1 MNNYFQDKTVIVTG
15 ASKGVGAATAR
26 IFANARANL
35 VIVARNSTALKA
47 ISDELQVKTRVM
59 PVAMDV
65 SNYSECEN
73 LISQSIIEFSSIH
86 FLINNAGCHKRGLV
100 EDVDPIDHGEMID
113 VNLKAPIILS
123 RMVIPHM
130 RKSGGGAIINVSSLA
145 GRTPV
150 PGSASYSASKSGLRA
165 FTYSLAS
172 ELKNSQIKLG
182 VISPGPIN
190 TGFIMSNIDAVSDI
204 TFSQPISTPN
214 KVAKEI
220 LKLCV
225 NKRQEKSI
233 PMISGFLTTITYLFP
248 RFSSFLQPLLEAKG
262 RRVKEKLKIRNK
274 NISL

>member
-1 MNNYFQDKTVIVTG
+1 
-15 ASKGVGAATAR
+15 
-26 IFANARANL
+26 
-35 VIVARNSTALKA
+35 
-47 ISDELQVKTRVM
+47 
-59 PVAMDV
+59 
-65 SNYSECEN
+65 
-73 LISQSIIEFSSIH
+73 
-86 FLINNAGCHKRGLV
+86 
-100 EDVDPIDHGEMID
+100 MID